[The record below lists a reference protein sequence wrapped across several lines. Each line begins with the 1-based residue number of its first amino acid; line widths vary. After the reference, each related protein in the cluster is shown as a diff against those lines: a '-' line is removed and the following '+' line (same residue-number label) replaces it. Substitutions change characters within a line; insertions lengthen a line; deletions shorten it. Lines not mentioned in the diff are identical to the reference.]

1 MGSGSILKMLIEH
14 GKHSRRHYGVMF
26 PTITNFLKKG
36 ILSKYMIMLNFS
48 V

>member
-1 MGSGSILKMLIEH
+1 MLIEH